1 MPVTITHVQTV
12 TALVTRPT
20 PATTPPNPLEVECT
34 WQGLRYSLWLG
45 LFLAQ
50 QLRRPDFQHELSRL
64 LRDCDR
70 ELAELEIA

>member
-1 MPVTITHVQTV
+1 
-12 TALVTRPT
+12 
-20 PATTPPNPLEVECT
+20 
-34 WQGLRYSLWLG
+34 LRYSLWLG
-45 LFLAQ
+45 LFLSQ